1 LYLPVLSVAI
11 VLLLA
16 AGHQGGNLT
25 HGSDYLTQYAPGPI
39 RTLAGLP
46 PAESVTPIKPITDVN
61 QAMVYEQIISPIL
74 QSRCVQCHNADK
86 SKGGLRL
93 DNPEQITKGDK
104 EGPVL
109 IAGSGAR
116 STLIKVCLLPEDDK
130 HHMPPKGKSQLTDSQ
145 VVLLTWWID
154 EGAPF
159 NKKVAELK
167 VSETVRPALAS
178 LGTGQPVPNTASD
191 KPSGPAADSPILS
204 MNVPAANPTVV
215 ADLKRMG
222 LIVLPLSETK
232 NQLEVSA
239 VNVRSFTD
247 AQAAELTNLGEQI
260 VWLKLGE
267 TNLSDA
273 GLAQV
278 GKLKNLLKLHLEQT
292 KVTDAGLKYLSGL
305 ANLEYL
311 NLYGTS
317 ITDAG
322 LAQLAELKNLK
333 TVYLWQTKVTQSGI
347 ASLQKA
353 RPQLTIVGGVSEQE
367 VADFVKTTSLEE
379 RKEKD

>member
-1 LYLPVLSVAI
+1 
-11 VLLLA
+11 
-16 AGHQGGNLT
+16 
-25 HGSDYLTQYAPGPI
+25 
-39 RTLAGLP
+39 
-46 PAESVTPIKPITDVN
+46 
-61 QAMVYEQIISPIL
+61 
-74 QSRCVQCHNADK
+74 
-86 SKGGLRL
+86 
-93 DNPEQITKGDK
+93 
-104 EGPVL
+104 
-109 IAGSGAR
+109 
-116 STLIKVCLLPEDDK
+116 
-130 HHMPPKGKSQLTDSQ
+130 
-145 VVLLTWWID
+145 
-154 EGAPF
+154 
-159 NKKVAELK
+159 
-167 VSETVRPALAS
+167 
-178 LGTGQPVPNTASD
+178 
-191 KPSGPAADSPILS
+191 
-204 MNVPAANPTVV
+204 
-215 ADLKRMG
+215 MG